1 MSLPFLFFD
10 IFVNSCAICWW
21 CPHLSGSL
29 SVLQMKSGQTF
40 FTKYKKLS
48 WHNFICFNHTFSSLS
63 RNWSVVN
70 NSVSVILIYYT
81 LGSPL
86 NLPPNSRKPYYFYL
100 SYQVKVKLVNSRK
113 KNPKK
118 IKNKIFNFWI
128 LVGTSIGGSHMPTPW
143 AYVLR
148 SYLIFLFPR

>member
-1 MSLPFLFFD
+1 
-10 IFVNSCAICWW
+10 
-21 CPHLSGSL
+21 
-29 SVLQMKSGQTF
+29 
-40 FTKYKKLS
+40 
-48 WHNFICFNHTFSSLS
+48 
-63 RNWSVVN
+63 
-70 NSVSVILIYYT
+70 
-81 LGSPL
+81 L